1 MHGVREEGRG
11 WAMKL
16 EWRQTEPGLDVQAAF
31 KATEQ
36 ERLVVRSKAFGLRL
50 LGAGE
55 IGVTG
60 PS

>member
-1 MHGVREEGRG
+1 
-11 WAMKL
+11 MKL